1 MHWLDL
7 ISKLSDLFLQTYNT
21 LILNQTRHSQVWFC
35 WPPVL
40 SLNTTLQNSTG
51 KLGLLYCTNDVIL
64 GHTTLDTGQTL
75 QQPINNIY
83 RRWRAMTFLVTYC
96 DYFSF
101 FIWCLVNV
109 LTKYVAVG
117 QLAGR
122 GCSSK
127 EKLYREHCEV
137 HEMDGLIEKFCYC
150 SFNLCNTA
158 NNRIDKVTLTTQQ
171 SQHSADSTRLFW
183 DSEKE
188 DAKCYIGSSVPAPIC
203 RCIPRSAVEN
213 SGL

>member
-1 MHWLDL
+1 MIFVSAPDFMSTYCAEVPRFFVGLPTKGPSHLLWNIHKGWLRALLCRDT
-7 ISKLSDLFLQTYNT
+7 ICVF
-21 LILNQTRHSQVWFC
+21 IL
-35 WPPVL
+35 
-40 SLNTTLQNSTG
+40 
-51 KLGLLYCTNDVIL
+51 L

-75 QQPINNIY
+75 QQPINNIH

-101 FIWCLVNV
+101 FIWCLLNV

-158 NNRIDKVTLTTQQ
+158 NNRIDKVTLTTVTAQCWFCAIVLRFWERRCKMLHWQQ
-171 SQHSADSTRLFW
+171 
-183 DSEKE
+183 
-188 DAKCYIGSSVPAPIC
+188 C
-203 RCIPRSAVEN
+203 PRTHLPLHPPVC
-213 SGL
+213 SGE

>member
-1 MHWLDL
+1 MVFVSAPD
-7 ISKLSDLFLQTYNT
+7 SMSTYCAEVPRFFVGASNQGAFSFIVKYSQRLVASST
-21 LILNQTRHSQVWFC
+21 RDTICVFIL
-35 WPPVL
+35 
-40 SLNTTLQNSTG
+40 
-51 KLGLLYCTNDVIL
+51 L

-75 QQPINNIY
+75 QQPINNIHW
-83 RRWRAMTFLVTYC
+83 RWRAMTFLVTYC

-101 FIWCLVNV
+101 FSWCLLNV

-158 NNRIDKVTLTTQQ
+158 NNRIDKVTLTTVTAQCWFC
-171 SQHSADSTRLFW
+171 AIVLRFW
-183 DSEKE
+183 ER
-188 DAKCYIGSSVPAPIC
+188 
-203 RCIPRSAVEN
+203 RCKMLHWQCPRTHLPLHPPVC
-213 SGL
+213 SGK

>member
-1 MHWLDL
+1 MIFASAPD
-7 ISKLSDLFLQTYNT
+7 SMSTYCAEVPRFFVGASNQGAFSFIVKYSQRLVASST
-21 LILNQTRHSQVWFC
+21 RDTICVFIL
-35 WPPVL
+35 
-40 SLNTTLQNSTG
+40 
-51 KLGLLYCTNDVIL
+51 L

-75 QQPINNIY
+75 QQPINNIHW
-83 RRWRAMTFLVTYC
+83 RWRAMTFLVTYC

-101 FIWCLVNV
+101 FSWCLLNV

-158 NNRIDKVTLTTQQ
+158 NNRIDKVTLTTVTAQCWFYAIVLGFWERRCKMLHWQQ
-171 SQHSADSTRLFW
+171 
-183 DSEKE
+183 
-188 DAKCYIGSSVPAPIC
+188 C
-203 RCIPRSAVEN
+203 PRTHLPLHPPVC
-213 SGL
+213 SGE